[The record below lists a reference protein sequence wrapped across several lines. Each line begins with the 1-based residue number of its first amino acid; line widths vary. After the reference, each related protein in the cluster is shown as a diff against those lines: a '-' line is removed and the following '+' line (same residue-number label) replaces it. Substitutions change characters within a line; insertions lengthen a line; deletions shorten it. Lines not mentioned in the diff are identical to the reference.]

1 MGNRPGGM
9 RPTCESRAVSPLEA
23 RLRSESEMPVMGS
36 PFTAEFPN
44 AKAKTR
50 RDNAQAY

>member
-1 MGNRPGGM
+1 MGNKPRGM
-9 RPTCESRAVSPLEA
+9 RPTRESRAVSPLEA

-50 RDNAQAY
+50 RDDTQTY